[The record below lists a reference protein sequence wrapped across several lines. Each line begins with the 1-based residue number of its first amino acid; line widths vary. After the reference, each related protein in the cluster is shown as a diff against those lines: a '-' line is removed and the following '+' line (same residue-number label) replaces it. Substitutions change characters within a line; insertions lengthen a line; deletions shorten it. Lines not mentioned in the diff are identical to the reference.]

1 MRVGIDRGLFA
12 FSMASLAVLSLV
24 YGDFAPS
31 GQSLPSGIPGRE
43 LWAHL
48 FALLLLVASAG
59 VCFSRTA
66 LPSALFICAYLAAWG
81 AIDAV
86 PIFSQPLSLGVWYGL
101 CEAVTSL
108 AGAWILYT
116 VLRRQGRTS
125 DMPVASERTVRFAQV
140 AFGLTCV
147 FYGWSHFVY
156 SDYTTSMVPEW
167 LPARSGLTYLT
178 GLGHIAAGIAIV
190 VGVLP
195 RLAITLEA
203 IMMSL
208 FGLLVWAPSFFAQ
221 PRPVWAT
228 PPHNQW
234 TEVVVN
240 LLLVAAAVMVATSY
254 RHRPWGLAQRARAD
268 RH

>member
-1 MRVGIDRGLFA
+1 
-12 FSMASLAVLSLV
+12 MASVAVLSLV

-31 GQSLPSGIPGRE
+31 GQSLPGWIPGRD

-66 LPSALFICAYLAAWG
+66 LPSALFICAYLVVWGVIGAA
-81 AIDAV
+81 

-101 CEAVTSL
+101 CEAVTAL

-116 VLRRQGRTS
+116 VLRWQS
-125 DMPVASERTVRFAQV
+125 MPMTIERSVRFAQIS
-140 AFGLTCV
+140 FGLTCV
-147 FYGWSHFVY
+147 FYGLSHFAY
-156 SDYTTSMVPEW
+156 AGYTTSMVPEW
-167 LPARSGLTYLT
+167 LPNRSGLTYLT

-208 FGLLVWAPSFFAQ
+208 FGLLV
-221 PRPVWAT
+221 
-228 PPHNQW
+228 
-234 TEVVVN
+234 
-240 LLLVAAAVMVATSY
+240 
-254 RHRPWGLAQRARAD
+254 
-268 RH
+268 